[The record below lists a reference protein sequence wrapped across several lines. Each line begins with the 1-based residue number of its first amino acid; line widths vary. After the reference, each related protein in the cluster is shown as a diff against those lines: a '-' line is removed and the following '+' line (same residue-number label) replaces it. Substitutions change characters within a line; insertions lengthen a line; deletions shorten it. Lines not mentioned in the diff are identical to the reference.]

1 MSARASRPHRLSL
14 SDVLTL
20 VLSRG
25 SGERDSV
32 ELTRNAKGETQIVVV
47 ARTREGETLE
57 DVGVRARDEYDRNR
71 MRYPLANGYVGAE
84 GNALGARTAHETPTA
99 TETRGDV

>member
-1 MSARASRPHRLSL
+1 MPVPTSKPHRLSL

-25 SGERDSV
+25 SAERDSV
-32 ELTRNAKGETQIVVV
+32 ELSRNAKGETQIVIV

-57 DVGVRARDEYDRNR
+57 DVGERARDEYDRNR
-71 MRYPLANGYVGAE
+71 MRYPLASGYVGAE
-84 GNALGARTAHETPTA
+84 GGSNGS
-99 TETRGDV
+99 